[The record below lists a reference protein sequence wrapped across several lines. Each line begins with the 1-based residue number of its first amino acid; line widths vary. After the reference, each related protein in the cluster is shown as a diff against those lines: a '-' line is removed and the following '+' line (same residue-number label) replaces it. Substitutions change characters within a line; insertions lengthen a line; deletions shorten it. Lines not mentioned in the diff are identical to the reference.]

1 MRPHRLVLVSAALAS
16 AMMASGADARPRFPG
31 ILGAVLGTVGGIVG
45 LSHHGAGGPRYG
57 TRHVATHSPVRA
69 ADARPD
75 TEKAATEKPGG
86 QATTGAASAGTAPVF
101 WPSLY
106 DDTFDY
112 VLWPTGTDDRFW
124 AHGYGDVVE
133 AAFRP
138 ASRPADR
145 MARRG
150 RPQQLAGQT
159 TGVASGAGG
168 SCGGEK
174 STQPVDAM
182 IERIEQTIQPT
193 DAQRPLLEELHTAA
207 LHALDYVEAACP
219 ADRPLT
225 PTVRLDSME
234 DRLWAARQALMI
246 TRAPLDK
253 LYGALTDE
261 QKARLNGPMSQT
273 AQRGCGQANV
283 DLPLAQMGQRG
294 RLSEDR
300 RAGLDMLR
308 KTSAGLARLVEASCP
323 SGTAATPMARLD
335 VADRRLNAMLYAVVT
350 LRAPLDAFAST
361 GDRPTTQAKARR

>member
-1 MRPHRLVLVSAALAS
+1 M
-16 AMMASGADARPRFPG
+16 
-31 ILGAVLGTVGGIVG
+31 
-45 LSHHGAGGPRYG
+45 
-57 TRHVATHSPVRA
+57 
-69 ADARPD
+69 
-75 TEKAATEKPGG
+75 
-86 QATTGAASAGTAPVF
+86 
-101 WPSLY
+101 
-106 DDTFDY
+106 
-112 VLWPTGTDDRFW
+112 
-124 AHGYGDVVE
+124 
-133 AAFRP
+133 
-138 ASRPADR
+138 
-145 MARRG
+145 
-150 RPQQLAGQT
+150 AGQT

-168 SCGGEK
+168 PCGGQK
-174 STQPVDAM
+174 SAQPVDAM
-182 IERIEQTIQPT
+182 IERIAQTIQPT

-219 ADRPLT
+219 ADRPAT

-261 QKARLNGPMSQT
+261 QKARLNGPTSQT

-283 DLPLAQMGQRG
+283 DLPIAQMGQRG

-308 KTSAGLARLVEASCP
+308 KTSAGLAKLVEASCP
-323 SGTAATPMARLD
+323 SGTAATPMERLD

-361 GDRPTTQAKARR
+361 GDGPITR